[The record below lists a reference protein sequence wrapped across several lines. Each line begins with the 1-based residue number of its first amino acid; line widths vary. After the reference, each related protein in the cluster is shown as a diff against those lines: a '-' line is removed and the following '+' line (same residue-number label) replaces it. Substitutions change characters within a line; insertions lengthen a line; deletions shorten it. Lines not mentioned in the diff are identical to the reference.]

1 MELSDAINMRRLNP
15 QICVYLHWWL
25 AKALLCDTL
34 RYEALHKDILNFAC
48 LPVV

>member
-1 MELSDAINMRRLNP
+1 MLMDNVQKTA